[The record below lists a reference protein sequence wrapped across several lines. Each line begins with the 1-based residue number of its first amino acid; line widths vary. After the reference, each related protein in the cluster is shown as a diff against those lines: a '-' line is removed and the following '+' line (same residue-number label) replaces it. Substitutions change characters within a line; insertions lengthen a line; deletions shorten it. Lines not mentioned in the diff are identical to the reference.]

1 MKIGGLFLSLSFF
14 LTLPAMADDLP
25 NPVSPTAASLT
36 GSGSDGTEWTF
47 TFAPY
52 FWMAGIS
59 GDVAQFHGP
68 TIQVDRSFRDIF
80 EDFDIGGM
88 ALAEFRHGKFSVLG
102 DVIYTKLNSSN
113 ATPRGIFA
121 RDVEVTSKTF
131 TGFLGAG
138 YTLAEG
144 SAGRLDLAAG
154 ARMWSVS
161 TEIDIDG
168 GRFDGRSFS
177 DSATWV
183 DGMVGLRGGYAVT
196 PSLFLSGWA
205 FVGAGGADLDW
216 DLAATFGYRFNES
229 LTALAGYRGL
239 GVDYDRNGFAYDVV
253 QHGPVVGLALQF

>member
-1 MKIGGLFLSLSFF
+1 
-14 LTLPAMADDLP
+14 
-25 NPVSPTAASLT
+25 
-36 GSGSDGTEWTF
+36 
-47 TFAPY
+47 
-52 FWMAGIS
+52 
-59 GDVAQFHGP
+59 
-68 TIQVDRSFRDIF
+68 
-80 EDFDIGGM
+80 
-88 ALAEFRHGKFSVLG
+88 
-102 DVIYTKLNSSN
+102 
-113 ATPRGIFA
+113 
-121 RDVEVTSKTF
+121 
-131 TGFLGAG
+131 
-138 YTLAEG
+138 
-144 SAGRLDLAAG
+144 
-154 ARMWSVS
+154 MWSVS